1 MVTEEMVEAGEQ
13 IASELL
19 TANICKNMG
28 SLGGSKTWAEWL
40 AENKDNPNLDLLIAY
55 TKDEISSVEAIYS
68 AMDRVR
74 ILHV

>member
-1 MVTEEMVEAGEQ
+1 MVTEEMVKAGEK
-13 IASELL
+13 IASDLI
-19 TANICKNMG
+19 TAHACKCMNG
-28 SLGGSKTWAEWL
+28 LGGSTTWEQWL